1 MPGNDDA
8 DDVSLAVCKTAGAEV
23 WDVAGFFDDS
33 IYAGSGLG
41 GYPVCFLLITFDTVI
56 ILTPAFSAM
65 SFKVIIVPPFSADVV
80 SG

>member
-33 IYAGSGLG
+33 
-41 GYPVCFLLITFDTVI
+41 LLITFDTVI